1 MEMPTGAKT
10 QVIKNTP
17 YVYIDM
23 PYWNSEKKRGDH
35 KRRYVG
41 KLSGDEFIP
50 NASYMRSLQ
59 SERSA
64 AVKPGPKAAKNC
76 NRKFYG
82 ATYLLSQIGYKLG
95 IHSDLKACFPKFYQQ
110 IESLCYYLILE
121 NGQSLYRLH
130 KWGLTHVHPF
140 EDDLPSQRI
149 SELLGSI
156 TESAKMEFFKRQA
169 SRRAEKEYLA
179 FDTTSISSYSELI
192 KQVKYGKN
200 KEGDVLPQINLGL
213 LYGEKSR
220 LPVYYR
226 KLAGNTADVVIV
238 RNLLKDISFL
248 EMEKLCF
255 VMDRGFY
262 SERNINELMKRH
274 HKFLIGVRCSLKLVK
289 NHLEQI
295 QGDDFIDWKNYND
308 EVGLFSQTITTQW
321 NYQETKK
328 SGEVV
333 TGQRRVYL
341 HIYFNSQRCADE
353 QLSLMRKLANLKYEL
368 VGGYRNPAHEKEYER
383 YFDVHETPKRGLV
396 ITAKEDVIRQKK
408 KNFGYFA
415 LLSNGIKDPIEAI
428 KIYRNKDLIE
438 KSFGNLKERLDMRR
452 MSVASE
458 ENFEGKLFIQFV
470 ALMYLSYIKRQMDE
484 HGLFKNFTMQTLLDE
499 LDIIEQYQQPGHESH
514 ISELTKKQVAL
525 YMAMDVGLPT

>member
-1 MEMPTGAKT
+1 MEMPKGAKT
-10 QVIKNTP
+10 QIIKNIP
-17 YVYIDM
+17 YVYIDL
-23 PYWNSEKKRGDH
+23 PYWNSEKKRGEH

-41 KLSGDEFIP
+41 KLSGNEFIP
-50 NASYMRSLQ
+50 NAKYLLSLQ
-59 SERSA
+59 TPESETG
-64 AVKPGPKAAKNC
+64 KPQPKC
-76 NRKFYG
+76 SGICVRKFYG

-95 IHSDLKACFPKFYQQ
+95 IHADLKACFPRYYQQ

-121 NGQSLYRLH
+121 GGQSLYRLH
-130 KWGLTHVHPF
+130 KWGVTHVHPF

-149 SELLGSI
+149 SELLGNI
-156 TESAKMEFFKRQA
+156 TESSKMEFFKRQA
-169 SRRAEKEYLA
+169 GRRAEKEYLA

-200 KEGDVLPQINLGL
+200 KEGDALPQINLGL

-248 EMEKLCF
+248 EMEKLSF

-262 SERNINELMKRH
+262 SERNINELMKYH
-274 HKFLIGVRCSLKLVK
+274 HKFLIGARCSLKLVK
-289 NHLEQI
+289 KYLDQL
-295 QGDDFIDWKNYND
+295 QGDDFTDWKNFHE
-308 EVGLFSQTITTQW
+308 EVGLYSRTITTQW
-321 NYQETKK
+321 DYHETRQ

-333 TGQRRVYL
+333 TGKRRIYL
-341 HIYFNSQRCADE
+341 HIYFNPQRFTDE
-353 QLSLMRKLANLKYEL
+353 QLSLTRKLANLQYEL
-368 VGGYRNPAHEKEYER
+368 VSGHRDPGHEKEYER
-383 YFDVHETPKRGLV
+383 YFKCHETPKRGLV
-396 ITAKEDVIRQKK
+396 VTAKEDVIRRKK

-415 LLSNGIKDPIEAI
+415 LLSNGIKDSVEAI
-428 KIYRNKDLIE
+428 RIYRNKDLIE

-484 HGLFKNFTMQTLLDE
+484 HNLFKNFTMQTLLDE
-499 LDIIEQYQQPGHESH
+499 LDIIEQYCQPGHESH
-514 ISELTKKQVAL
+514 LSELTKKQVAL
-525 YMAMDVGLPT
+525 YLAMGVGLPT